1 MTTDLIMKPVGQI
14 FDIVIDQDGD
24 LGNGDFLDTAILYSI
39 LGERRASESEVPIS
53 SNRRGWIGNEGKD
66 YENGSKAW
74 LFEQARRTQSNLNEL
89 AGALQDA
96 LEWMVED
103 GLLERVTSRVF
114 IEQGFTKAEITL
126 YRFNSK
132 VEHRYYTL
140 WENTGEHL

>member
-1 MTTDLIMKPVGQI
+1 MTTDLIMAPYGQTY
-14 FDIVIDQDGD
+14 DITVDQDGD

-39 LGERRASESEVPIS
+39 YGERRASESEVPIS

-66 YENGSKAW
+66 FENGSKVW

-96 LEWMVED
+96 LEWMVDD
-103 GLLERVTSRVF
+103 GLLERVTARTF
-114 IEQGFTKAEITL
+114 IEGGLTKAEIVL

-132 VEHRYYTL
+132 VEHIYYTL